1 MVPRREFAM
10 RFAEGIGK
18 LVGNKPGDRRKKTER
33 LTARMPK
40 VTRLAGGTTFPEIPT
55 GKPPVSDSWTAHT
68 LEATINDYQRLNPQ
82 VGG

>member
-40 VTRLAGGTTFPEIPT
+40 VTILAGRQLDCPYPGSSCQRLPMAEPPKLV
-55 GKPPVSDSWTAHT
+55 GKPPIPGFRVADDW
-68 LEATINDYQRLNPQ
+68 
-82 VGG
+82 

>member
-1 MVPRREFAM
+1 M

-40 VTRLAGGTTFPEIPT
+40 VTILAGGFVFT
-55 GKPPVSDSWTAHT
+55 
-68 LEATINDYQRLNPQ
+68 QRRSIVDAGVPQ
-82 VGG
+82 GGLRSGRRLIGAEPL